1 MQEQDISGLF
11 GSAATCQ
18 FDPPDSARL
27 FADTGE
33 MSTRLDLDSLLV
45 RLARVVSSFVQV
57 SGLSLKLIDAS
68 EEMLLV
74 KRGDDFKR
82 EIVFGSR
89 LMAPEGFAA
98 EALAAGQ
105 PVLLRDLAQVPVFTL
120 PSYVAREG
128 FRSLV
133 AVPLL
138 SGAREIGVLTI
149 YFGEPSDVSSQ
160 VLTII
165 SVVAGVTAAAVE
177 NSELVRRIETNYFS
191 TVEALTAAIEA
202 KDPYTRGHS
211 KRVTQ
216 FAIMLA
222 ERFGVSGTEIRNL
235 QYGATLHDI
244 GKIGIRGRILN
255 KKGRLT
261 RDEYEIIK
269 KHPVIG
275 EHIIERVD
283 FLQGARPIVRSHHER
298 FDGTGYPDGLRDEE
312 IPFLARAAGIAD
324 FFDAL
329 TSDRPYRT
337 AFSVEET
344 NMIIKERIGREFDPL
359 VAKEFLEI
367 SSDLTKP
374 QEVPVAIPSSR
385 DL

>member
-1 MQEQDISGLF
+1 MEDHEV
-11 GSAATCQ
+11 AAVFDSVASQ

-27 FADTGE
+27 FQESGLAPTG
-33 MSTRLDLDSLLV
+33 LDLDSLLV
-45 RLARVVSSFVQV
+45 RLARVISSFIQV
-57 SGLSLKLIDAS
+57 SGLSLKLKGAS
-68 EEMLLV
+68 EELLLV
-74 KRGDDFKR
+74 KRGDDFKC
-82 EIVFGSR
+82 EMVFGSR

-105 PVLLRDLAQVPVFTL
+105 PALLKDLGEVPAFTL
-120 PSYVAREG
+120 PSYVEREG

-133 AVPLL
+133 AVPLV
-138 SGAREIGVLTI
+138 SGTREIGILTV
-149 YFGEPSDVSSQ
+149 YLSKPSEVSSQ

-222 ERFGVSGTEIRNL
+222 ERFGVSATEIRNL

-244 GKIGIRGRILN
+244 GKIGIRGHILN

-261 RDEYEIIK
+261 REEYEIIK

-312 IPFLARAAGIAD
+312 IPFLARVAGIAD

-337 AFSVEET
+337 AFSVDET

-367 SSDLTKP
+367 STHLTRP
-374 QEVPVAIPSSR
+374 QEVPVATPLAR
-385 DL
+385 D

>member
-1 MQEQDISGLF
+1 MPEHD
-11 GSAATCQ
+11 TCDPITSFASQ
-18 FDPPDSARL
+18 FDPPEAARL
-27 FADTGE
+27 FPDTGE

-45 RLARVVSSFVQV
+45 RLAHVISSFLPLT
-57 SGLSLKLIDAS
+57 GLSLKLINAC

-74 KRGDDFKR
+74 KRGEDYKR
-82 EIVFGSR
+82 EMIFGSR
-89 LMAPEGFAA
+89 LLAPEGFAA

-105 PVLLRDLAQVPVFTL
+105 PAYLRDLADVPSFTV

-128 FRSLV
+128 FRALV
-133 AVPLL
+133 AVPLV
-138 SGAREIGVLTI
+138 SGTREIGILTI
-149 YFGEPSDVSSQ
+149 YLAEPSDVSSQ

-165 SVVAGVTAAAVE
+165 SMVAGVTAAAVE

-222 ERFGVSGTEIRNL
+222 ERFGVSGTEMRNL

-244 GKIGIRGRILN
+244 GKIGIRGHILN

-261 RDEYEIIK
+261 REEYEIIK

-275 EHIIERVD
+275 DHIIERVD

-312 IPFLARAAGIAD
+312 IPFLARVAGIAD

-367 SSDLTKP
+367 SSNLAKP
-374 QEVPVAIPSSR
+374 EEVPIAIPLAR

>member
-1 MQEQDISGLF
+1 MQEQDTSDSV
-11 GSAATCQ
+11 GSAACQ

-27 FADTGE
+27 FADTGG
-33 MSTRLDLDSLLV
+33 MSAGLDLDFLLV
-45 RLARVVSSFVQV
+45 RLAGVVSSFVQV

-82 EIVFGSR
+82 EMVFGSR
-89 LMAPEGFAA
+89 LMSPEGFAA

-105 PVLLRDLAQVPVFTL
+105 PAVLRDLAQVPAFTL
-120 PSYVAREG
+120 PSYVTREG

-133 AVPLL
+133 AVPLV
-138 SGAREIGVLTI
+138 SGTREIGILTI
-149 YFGEPSDVSSQ
+149 YFSEPSDVSSQ
-160 VLTII
+160 VVTII
-165 SVVAGVTAAAVE
+165 SVIAGVTAAAVE
-177 NSELVRRIETNYFS
+177 NSELVRRIETNYFA

-235 QYGATLHDI
+235 QYGATLHDV
-244 GKIGIRGRILN
+244 GKIGIKGHILN

-261 RDEYEIIK
+261 REEYEIIK

-312 IPFLARAAGIAD
+312 IPFLARVAGIAD

-344 NMIIKERIGREFDPL
+344 NMIIRERIGREFDPL

-367 SSDLTKP
+367 SSNLTKP
-374 QEVPVAIPSSR
+374 QEVPVAIPSSM